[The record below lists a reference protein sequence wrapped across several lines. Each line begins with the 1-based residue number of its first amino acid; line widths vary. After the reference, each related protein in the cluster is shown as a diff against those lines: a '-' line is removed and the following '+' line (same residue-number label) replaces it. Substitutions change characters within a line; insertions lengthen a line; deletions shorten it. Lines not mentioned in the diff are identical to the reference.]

1 VTSHPFPTMDA
12 DLERADESDEELESI
27 WQDIQDLNAD
37 IVGSKGLSCSLRAS
51 VVIQE
56 NVL

>member
-1 VTSHPFPTMDA
+1 MDA
-12 DLERADESDEELESI
+12 DLVRADESDEELERI
-27 WQDIQDLNAD
+27 WQDIQALNAD

>member
-1 VTSHPFPTMDA
+1 MDA